1 MTDRQI
7 RDLGPAF
14 SAYLRP
20 YHAFCN
26 QDRTAPHLDAYCRAL
41 LADAP
46 RKTAEPNAL
55 ASGTAVRTLQKF
67 LTTTR
72 WDHLALR
79 DEFQRRTGRTLADLP
94 NADGLGTVGV
104 IDETSRVKKGD
115 KTPGVQR
122 QYLGC
127 VGKVEN
133 GIVTVHLAA
142 ARGPF
147 RTLLDA
153 DLFVPQSWDGDRER
167 CKRAGIP
174 DEIGHRPKWLIALEQ
189 YGRATDNGVSFDWL
203 TFDEG
208 YGGKPA
214 FVSVLAIL
222 GQKFAGEIPKNF
234 AVDARGG
241 SSRRA
246 DAVWPAA
253 KAKTGKRYRLKRE
266 TQPDQVWRA
275 AGKKVQVNGLA
286 MLLVVAWN
294 EATAEAKYFLAAGT
308 ASVRRVLRVGFR
320 RWTVEH
326 LFRVAKREVGLMDYE
341 GRNYVGLMRHLILSV
356 LVLGFVSV
364 QTDRLRGGKCGGD
377 AGAGVRGVEPALRGV
392 VGSPSGRVGA
402 SASGG
407 GDPVSP
413 GAERRGE
420 EVPQKAAA

>member
-1 MTDRQI
+1 MTDQQI

-67 LTTTR
+67 LTTTH

-79 DEFQRRTGRTLADLP
+79 DEFQRRTGRTLADLA

-104 IDETSRVKKGD
+104 IDETSCVKKGD

-153 DLFVPQSWDGDRER
+153 DLFVPHSWDEDRER
-167 CKRAGIP
+167 CQRAGIP
-174 DEIGHRPKWLIALEQ
+174 DDLGYRPKWLIALEQ
-189 YGRATDNGVSFDWL
+189 YGRATANGVAFDWL

-214 FVSVLAIL
+214 FVSVLAMF
-222 GQKFAGEIPKNF
+222 GQKFAGEVPKSF

-241 SSRRA
+241 SSCRA
-246 DAVWPAA
+246 DAVVPAA

-266 TQPDQVWRA
+266 TQPDPVWRA
-275 AGKKVQVNGLA
+275 AGKAVRVNGLA
-286 MLLVVAWN
+286 MLLVAAWN
-294 EATAEAKYFLAAGT
+294 ESTEEVKYFLAAGT

-326 LFRVAKREVGLMDYE
+326 LFRVAKQEVGLMDYE

-364 QTDRLRGGKCGGD
+364 QTDRLRGEKCGGN
-377 AGAGVRGVEPALRGV
+377 AGAGLRGVEPTVRGV
-392 VGSPSGRVGA
+392 ADSPSGRVGSEA
-402 SASGG
+402 GG
-407 GDPVSP
+407 RGDPVSSD
-413 GAERRGE
+413 AERHRE